1 MARHYD
7 LVLMLDPNADD
18 GARDKIADDARK
30 RIEKSGELEHSDT
43 WGMRKMAYEIRQRTE
58 ADYRYFRFQG
68 GNELLQELDHNLK
81 ITDGVLR
88 FRVFKVDPET
98 PTAAP
103 PTTDRPAS
111 VGSDRPDRDRDR
123 GDRRGPRDE

>member
-7 LVLMLDPNADD
+7 LVLMLDPQADD

-30 RIEKSGELEHSDT
+30 RIEGAGSLEHTDS

-68 GNELLQELDHNLK
+68 ENDLLDALDHNLK

-88 FRVFKVDPET
+88 FRIFKVDPET
-98 PTAAP
+98 PTNPP
-103 PTTDRPAS
+103 PTSDRPAA
-111 VGSDRPDRDRDR
+111 VGDGRPER
-123 GDRRGPRDE
+123 GDRRDRRDRDE

>member
-18 GARDKIADDARK
+18 AARDKIADDARK
-30 RIEKSGELEHSDT
+30 RIEGGGQLEHSDS

-58 ADYRYFRFQG
+58 ADYRYFRFAG
-68 GNELLQELDHNLK
+68 ENELLQQLEHNLK

-88 FRVFKVDPET
+88 FRIFKVDPET
-98 PTAAP
+98 PTTAP
-103 PTTDRPAS
+103 PTTDRPAA
-111 VGSDRPDRDRDR
+111 VGSDRPDRR
-123 GDRRGPRDE
+123 GSRDE

>member
-7 LVLMLDPNADD
+7 LVLMLDPQADD
-18 GARDKIADDARK
+18 DARDKIADDARK
-30 RIEKSGELEHSDT
+30 RIESAGSLEHSDS

-58 ADYRYFRFQG
+58 ADYRYFRFAG
-68 GNELLQELDHNLK
+68 ENDLLDALDHNLK

-88 FRVFKVDPET
+88 FRIFKVDPET
-98 PTAAP
+98 PTTPP
-103 PTTDRPAS
+103 PTTERPAAVGGDRPE
-111 VGSDRPDRDRDR
+111 R